1 MLTSNPQALIYG
13 LRSQPP
19 DPFLFSPLRREKEVL
34 IYKTSE
40 YILRISFHLFT
51 HISKRVDLGL
61 FHYVFFF
68 FFSVLQ
74 GSLISVQDSVKD

>member
-1 MLTSNPQALIYG
+1 MLTHINPQALISG

-19 DPFLFSPLRREKEVL
+19 DPSLFSPLRREKEVL
-34 IYKTSE
+34 SYKTSE
-40 YILRISFHLFT
+40 YILRITFHLFT
-51 HISKRVDLGL
+51 KRIELGL

-68 FFSVLQ
+68 LVLQ